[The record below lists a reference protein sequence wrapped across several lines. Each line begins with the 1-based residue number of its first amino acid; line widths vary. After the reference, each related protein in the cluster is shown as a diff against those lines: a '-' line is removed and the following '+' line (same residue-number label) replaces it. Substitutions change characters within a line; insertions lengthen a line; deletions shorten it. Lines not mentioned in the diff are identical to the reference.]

1 MELSRDRMCYLES
14 SLTHVAVLANSSNV
28 GGNIKT
34 CSNGRSLVCAFDL
47 TYYVKELRLNSI
59 QSRVYA
65 EQIKTPTN
73 TVCR

>member
-14 SLTHVAVLANSSNV
+14 SLTHVTVLAKSSNV

-47 TYYVKELRLNSI
+47 TYYVKELRLN
-59 QSRVYA
+59 
-65 EQIKTPTN
+65 
-73 TVCR
+73 